1 MMVIFSIS
9 IILTTECS
17 IHVFNEIKFPSTVAW
32 RVFHISLLLFLID
45 YTQGGN
51 LLVFSYTSL
60 EVQWTVTC
68 ALVLHNCHISK
79 LKHDEALPHAGG
91 ELIPDTFT
99 VNEPD
104 NYYQEVCSVLKMY
117 LTYILKVHLK
127 VDFCSFGNTPTAAA
141 TRCTMCL

>member
-1 MMVIFSIS
+1 MSLMRSNFHLQLLEEYFIFHYCYFLLITRRAVIFWF
-9 IILTTECS
+9 LVTLHLKCS
-17 IHVFNEIKFPSTVAW
+17 G
-32 RVFHISLLLFLID
+32 LLP
-45 YTQGGN
+45 
-51 LLVFSYTSL
+51 
-60 EVQWTVTC
+60 
-68 ALVLHNCHISK
+68 VLHNCHISK